1 MINITSI
8 VRPFFQKR
16 MAEMNSFLN
25 NGEMIQRKL
34 LSSLTTTAQNTEIG
48 RKYGFSEIKENYRL
62 FAERVPVID
71 YEGLKPY
78 VERMLA
84 GEQNLIWSSNIE
96 WFAKSSGTTN
106 DKSKYIP
113 VSKEALRDCHYKGGK
128 SSVASYFNL
137 NPQSRLFDG
146 KALILGGSHEISNFE
161 GGYRCGDLSAILIQN
176 IPQLANYVRVPSK
189 DIALMSEWES
199 KLEKI
204 AATTVNENVTSLSGV
219 PSWFMVL
226 IKKILHDNGKQYLT
240 EIWPNLELFFHGG
253 ISFAPYREQYKHLIP
268 SDKMFYIET
277 YNASEGF
284 FAVQNSLD
292 ERTMLL
298 LIDLGIFYEFIPLSE
313 IDSDNP
319 KVLPYWEVEKGENY
333 ALVITTNSGLWRYV
347 IGDTVK
353 VESVNPVKITI
364 SGRVKHFINAFGE
377 ELMVA
382 NADKGLAKACS
393 ETGAVISNYTAAP
406 VFMSEGSRGRHQ
418 WLIEFDREPS
428 SLEEFANILDASLQ
442 DINSDYEAK
451 RYKGIAL
458 DRLEVVVARKGL
470 FEDWLRLK
478 GKLGGQ
484 HKVPRLSNE
493 RNYIEDML
501 KLNK

>member
-1 MINITSI
+1 MKITPL
-8 VRPFFQKR
+8 VRPFFAKR
-16 MAEMNSFLN
+16 IKEMNSFLN
-25 NGEMIQRKL
+25 NGEVIQKKVL
-34 LSSLTTTAQNTEIG
+34 ASLTTAAKDTEIG
-48 RKYGFSEIKENYRL
+48 RKYGFSEIKDNYRI
-62 FAERVPVID
+62 FAERLPVID
-71 YEGLKPY
+71 YEGVKPY

-84 GEQNLIWSSNIE
+84 GEQNLIWNTKIG

-106 DKSKYIP
+106 DKSKFIP
-113 VSKEALRDCHYKGGK
+113 VSDEARRECHYKGGK
-128 SSVASYFNL
+128 SCVASYLNL
-137 NPQSRLFDG
+137 NPNSRIFDG
-146 KALILGGSHEISNFE
+146 KALILGGSHEISKLA
-161 GGYRCGDLSAILIQN
+161 GHYHCGDLSAILIQN
-176 IPQLANYVRVPSK
+176 MPSLANYVRVPSK
-189 DIALMSEWES
+189 QVALMSEWES

-204 AATTVNENVTSLSGV
+204 AATTVNENVTNLSGV

-226 IKKILHDNGKQYLT
+226 IKKMLNDNGKQYLT

-253 ISFAPYREQYKHLIP
+253 ISFAPYREQYKRLIP
-268 SDKMFYIET
+268 SEKMNYLET

-284 FAVQNSLD
+284 FAVQNSFD
-292 ERTMLL
+292 EQSMLL
-298 LIDLGIFYEFIPLSE
+298 LIDLGIFFEFIPMSE
-313 IDSDNP
+313 VGSDSP

-333 ALVITTNSGLWRYV
+333 ALVITTNSGLWRYM
-347 IGDTVK
+347 IGDTVR

-377 ELMVA
+377 ELMVD
-382 NADKGLAKACS
+382 NAEKGLAKTC
-393 ETGAVISNYTAAP
+393 EKTGAHITNYTAAP

-428 SLEEFANILDASLQ
+428 SLDEFANILDASLQ

-458 DRLEVVVARKGL
+458 ERLEIIPARKGL
-470 FEDWLRLK
+470 FEDWLRNK

-484 HKVPRLSNE
+484 HKVPRLSNN
-493 RNYIEDML
+493 RTYIDDML

>member
-1 MINITSI
+1 MNITSI
-8 VRPFFQKR
+8 VKPFFQKR
-16 MAEMNSFLN
+16 MIEMNSFQN
-25 NGEMIQRKL
+25 NGEIIQRKL
-34 LSSLTTTAQNTEIG
+34 LSSLTTSAQNTEIG
-48 RKYGFSEIKENYRL
+48 RKYGFSDIKDNYRM

-106 DKSKYIP
+106 DKSKFIP
-113 VSKEALRDCHYKGGK
+113 VSTEARKECHYKGG
-128 SSVASYFNL
+128 SSCVASYLNL
-137 NPQSRLFDG
+137 NPDSRLFDG
-146 KALILGGSHEISNFE
+146 KALILGGSHAINNY
-161 GGYRCGDLSAILIQN
+161 GGNCRCGDLSAILIQN
-176 IPQLANYVRVPSK
+176 MPQMANYVRVPSK
-189 DIALMSEWES
+189 EIALMSEWES

-204 AATTVNENVTSLSGV
+204 AATTVNENVTNLSGV
-219 PSWFMVL
+219 PSWFLVL
-226 IKKILHDNGKQYLT
+226 IKKMLHDNGKQYLT

-253 ISFAPYREQYKHLIP
+253 ISFAPYREQYKRLIP

-292 ERTMLL
+292 EQSMLL
-298 LIDLGIFYEFIPLSE
+298 LIDSGIFYEFIPLSE
-313 IDSDNP
+313 IDSNNP

-333 ALVITTNSGLWRYV
+333 ALVISTNGGLWRYI

-353 VESVNPVKITI
+353 IESVNPVKITI
-364 SGRVKHFINAFGE
+364 SGRIKHFINAFGE
-377 ELMVA
+377 ELMVD
-382 NADKGLAKACS
+382 NAEKGLAKACR
-393 ETGAVISNYTAAP
+393 ETEAVISNYTAAP

-418 WLIEFDREPS
+418 WLIEFDREPNS
-428 SLEEFANILDASLQ
+428 IEEFANILDASLQ
-442 DINSDYEAK
+442 EINSDYEAK

-458 DRLEVVVARKGL
+458 DRLEVVVARNGL
-470 FEDWLRLK
+470 FEDWLRAK

-484 HKVPRLSNE
+484 HKVPRLSNN
-493 RNYIEDML
+493 RTYIEDML

>member
-253 ISFAPYREQYKHLIP
+253 ISFAPYREQYKRLIP

-284 FAVQNSLD
+284 FAIQNSLD

-333 ALVITTNSGLWRYV
+333 ALVITTNSGLWRYI

-484 HKVPRLSNE
+484 HKIPRLSNE

>member
-1 MINITSI
+1 
-8 VRPFFQKR
+8 
-16 MAEMNSFLN
+16 MNSFLN

-137 NPQSRLFDG
+137 NPKSRLFDG

-226 IKKILHDNGKQYLT
+226 IKKMLQDNGKQYLT

-253 ISFAPYREQYKHLIP
+253 ISFAPYREQYKRLIP

-284 FAVQNSLD
+284 FAVQNSFD

-333 ALVITTNSGLWRYV
+333 ALVITTNSGLWRYI

-484 HKVPRLSNE
+484 HKIPRLSNE

>member
-1 MINITSI
+1 MIITSI

-16 MAEMNSFLN
+16 MTEMNSFVN
-25 NGEMIQRKL
+25 NGEYIQKKVL
-34 LSSLTTTAQNTEIG
+34 ASLTTAAKDTEIG
-48 RKYGFSEIKENYRL
+48 RKFGFSEIGDNYRI
-62 FAERVPVID
+62 FAERVPVVD
-71 YEGLKPY
+71 YEGIKPY

-84 GEQNLIWSSNIE
+84 GEQNLIWNSNIE

-106 DKSKYIP
+106 DKSKFIP
-113 VSKEALRDCHYKGGK
+113 VSSEARKECHYKGG
-128 SSVASYFNL
+128 SSCVASYLNL
-137 NPQSRLFDG
+137 NPDSRLFDG
-146 KALILGGSHEISNFE
+146 KALILGGSHAIDSY
-161 GGYRCGDLSAILIQN
+161 GGRCRCGDLSAILIQN
-176 IPQLANYVRVPSK
+176 MPQLANYMRVPSK
-189 DIALMSEWES
+189 EIALMSEWES
-199 KLEKI
+199 KLERI

-226 IKKILHDNGKQYLT
+226 IKKMLHDNGKKYLT
-240 EIWPNLELFFHGG
+240 DIWPNLELFFHGG
-253 ISFAPYREQYKHLIP
+253 ISFAPYREQYKRLIP
-268 SDKMFYIET
+268 SERMFYIET

-284 FAVQNSLD
+284 FAVQTSLD
-292 ERTMLL
+292 EQSMLL
-298 LIDLGIFYEFIPLSE
+298 LIDLGIFFEFIPLSE
-313 IDSDNP
+313 MDSDNP

-333 ALVITTNSGLWRYV
+333 ALVITTNSGLWRYI

-353 VESVNPVKITI
+353 IESVNPVKITI

-377 ELMVA
+377 ELMVD
-382 NADKGLAKACS
+382 NAEKALAKTCR

-418 WLIEFDREPS
+418 WLIEFDSLPV

-442 DINSDYEAK
+442 EINSDYEAK

-458 DRLEVVVARKGL
+458 DRLEIVAARRGL
-470 FEDWLRLK
+470 FEDWLRAK

-484 HKVPRLSNE
+484 HKVPRLSNN
-493 RNYIEDML
+493 RTYIDDML

>member
-1 MINITSI
+1 
-8 VRPFFQKR
+8 
-16 MAEMNSFLN
+16 MNSFLN

-137 NPQSRLFDG
+137 NPKSRLFDG

-333 ALVITTNSGLWRYV
+333 ALVITTNSGLWRYI

>member
-1 MINITSI
+1 MNITSI
-8 VRPFFQKR
+8 VKPFFQKR
-16 MAEMNSFLN
+16 MAEMNSFRN
-25 NGEMIQRKL
+25 NGELIQRKVL
-34 LSSLTTTAQNTEIG
+34 ASLTSAAQGTEIG
-48 RKYGFSEIKENYRL
+48 RKYGFSDIKDNYRL

-84 GEQNLIWSSNIE
+84 GEQNLIWNSNIE

-106 DKSKYIP
+106 DKSKFIP
-113 VSKEALRDCHYKGGK
+113 VSNEARRECHYKGG
-128 SSVASYFNL
+128 SSCVASYL
-137 NPQSRLFDG
+137 NMNPDSRIFDG
-146 KALILGGSHEISNFE
+146 KALILGGSHAISNY
-161 GGYRCGDLSAILIQN
+161 GGNCRCGDLSAILIQN
-176 IPQLANYVRVPSK
+176 MPQLANYMRVPSK
-189 DIALMSEWES
+189 EIALMSEWES

-226 IKKILHDNGKQYLT
+226 IKKMLHDNGKQYLT
-240 EIWPNLELFFHGG
+240 DIWPNLELFFHGG
-253 ISFAPYREQYKHLIP
+253 ISFAPYREQYKRLIP
-268 SDKMFYIET
+268 SEKMFYVET

-284 FAVQNSLD
+284 FAVQNSID
-292 ERTMLL
+292 EQSMLL
-298 LIDLGIFYEFIPLSE
+298 LIDLGIFFEFIPLADM
-313 IDSDNP
+313 DSDNP
-319 KVLPYWEVEKGENY
+319 NVLPYWEVEKGENY
-333 ALVITTNSGLWRYV
+333 ALVISTNSGLWRYI

-377 ELMVA
+377 ELMVD
-382 NADKGLAKACS
+382 NAEKGLAKACS
-393 ETGAVISNYTAAP
+393 LTGAVISNYTAAP

-418 WLIEFDREPS
+418 WLIEFDREPKS
-428 SLEEFANILDASLQ
+428 IEEFANILDASLQ
-442 DINSDYEAK
+442 EINSDYEAK

-458 DRLEVVVARKGL
+458 DRLEIVVARNGL
-470 FEDWLRLK
+470 FEDWLRAK

-484 HKVPRLSNE
+484 HKVPRLSNN
-493 RNYIEDML
+493 RNYIDDML

>member
-1 MINITSI
+1 
-8 VRPFFQKR
+8 

-137 NPQSRLFDG
+137 NPKSRLFDG

-176 IPQLANYVRVPSK
+176 IPQLANYMRVPSK

-253 ISFAPYREQYKHLIP
+253 ISFAPYREQYKRLIP

-284 FAVQNSLD
+284 FAIQNSLD

-333 ALVITTNSGLWRYV
+333 ALVITTNSGLWRYI

-484 HKVPRLSNE
+484 HKIPRLSNE

>member
-1 MINITSI
+1 
-8 VRPFFQKR
+8 

-137 NPQSRLFDG
+137 NPKSRLFDG

-253 ISFAPYREQYKHLIP
+253 ISFAPYREQYKRLIP

-333 ALVITTNSGLWRYV
+333 ALVITTNSGLWRYI

>member
-1 MINITSI
+1 
-8 VRPFFQKR
+8 

-137 NPQSRLFDG
+137 NPKSRLFDG

-253 ISFAPYREQYKHLIP
+253 ISFAPYREQYKRLIP

-284 FAVQNSLD
+284 FAIQNSLD

-333 ALVITTNSGLWRYV
+333 ALVITTNSGLWRYI

-484 HKVPRLSNE
+484 HKIPRLSNE

>member
-1 MINITSI
+1 MNITSI
-8 VRPFFQKR
+8 VKPFFQKR
-16 MAEMNSFLN
+16 MTEMNSFRN
-25 NGEMIQRKL
+25 NGELIQRKVL
-34 LSSLTTTAQNTEIG
+34 ASLTSAAQGTEIG
-48 RKYGFSEIKENYRL
+48 RKYGFSEIKDNYRL

-84 GEQNLIWSSNIE
+84 GEQNLIWNSNIE

-106 DKSKYIP
+106 DKSKFIP
-113 VSKEALRDCHYKGGK
+113 VSNEARRECHYKGG
-128 SSVASYFNL
+128 SSCVASYL
-137 NPQSRLFDG
+137 NMNPDSRIFDG
-146 KALILGGSHEISNFE
+146 KALILGGSHNISNY
-161 GGYRCGDLSAILIQN
+161 GGNCRCGDLSAILIQN
-176 IPQLANYVRVPSK
+176 MPQLVNYMRVPSK
-189 DIALMSEWES
+189 EIALMSEWES

-226 IKKILHDNGKQYLT
+226 IKKMLHDNGKQYLT
-240 EIWPNLELFFHGG
+240 DIWPNLELFFHGG
-253 ISFAPYREQYKHLIP
+253 ISFAPYREQYKRLIP
-268 SDKMFYIET
+268 SEKMFYVET

-292 ERTMLL
+292 EQSMLL
-298 LIDLGIFYEFIPLSE
+298 LIDLGIFFEFIPLA
-313 IDSDNP
+313 DMGSDNP
-319 KVLPYWEVEKGENY
+319 NVLPYWEVEKGENY
-333 ALVITTNSGLWRYV
+333 ALVITTNSGLWRYI

-377 ELMVA
+377 ELMVD
-382 NADKGLAKACS
+382 NAEKGLAKACS
-393 ETGAVISNYTAAP
+393 LTGAVISNYTAAP

-418 WLIEFDREPS
+418 WLIEFDREPKS
-428 SLEEFANILDASLQ
+428 IEEFANILDASLQ
-442 DINSDYEAK
+442 EINSDYEAK

-458 DRLEVVVARKGL
+458 DRLEIVVARNGL
-470 FEDWLRLK
+470 FEDWLRAK

-484 HKVPRLSNE
+484 HKVPRLSNN
-493 RNYIEDML
+493 RNYIDDML

>member
-1 MINITSI
+1 
-8 VRPFFQKR
+8 
-16 MAEMNSFLN
+16 MNSFLN

-137 NPQSRLFDG
+137 NPKSRLFDG

-253 ISFAPYREQYKHLIP
+253 ISFAPYREQYKRLIP

-333 ALVITTNSGLWRYV
+333 ALVITTNSGLWRYI

-484 HKVPRLSNE
+484 HKIPRLSNE